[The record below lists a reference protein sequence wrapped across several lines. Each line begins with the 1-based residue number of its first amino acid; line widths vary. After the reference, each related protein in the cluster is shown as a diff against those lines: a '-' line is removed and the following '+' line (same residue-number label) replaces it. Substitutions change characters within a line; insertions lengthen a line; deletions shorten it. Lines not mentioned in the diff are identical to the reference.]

1 MVLSHASIVNAHAG
15 EHNVSTRHTELVKS
29 PARSPA
35 NSLIFQ
41 SQSYSFW
48 QPRQAN
54 GLALPRPIFLRT
66 GVEIMPA
73 LWASLLSLLLF
84 FSASAW
90 ADDFYKGKNIRIVV
104 GFSAGGGFD
113 TYARALARHMS
124 KHIPGEPSIVVEN
137 MTGAGSLIAAN
148 HVFKAAKPDG
158 LTIGHFIGGL
168 FLGQVL
174 GQKGIEFDARKFEF
188 IGAPITDHVVCALTK
203 ASGISSI
210 EQWMAAKTPVKMGGI
225 APGTSTPDNATR
237 VLKAALGLPIQLVT
251 GYKGTADVRLAAE
264 SGEIAGGCWGWDS
277 VSVTWRKALESG
289 DARVLL
295 QANRRTHPELPKV
308 PQALKFAKTEE
319 GRKMIEVAIHG
330 DSDIVR
336 TYTLPP
342 GTPKDR
348 VQMLR
353 AAFDLTLKDPEFLAD
368 AKKSKLNVDPVG
380 VDEIERAI
388 NGLFKLDPAMLGK
401 LKEILYN

>member
-1 MVLSHASIVNAHAG
+1 MSRLLVLI
-15 EHNVSTRHTELVKS
+15 
-29 PARSPA
+29 
-35 NSLIFQ
+35 
-41 SQSYSFW
+41 
-48 QPRQAN
+48 
-54 GLALPRPIFLRT
+54 LALVPFLGAT
-66 GVEIMPA
+66 
-73 LWASLLSLLLF
+73 AS
-84 FSASAW
+84 
-90 ADDFYKGKNIRIVV
+90 ADDFYKGKTVRIVV

-124 KHIPGEPSIVVEN
+124 KHIPGQPAVVVEN

-148 HVFKAAKPDG
+148 HVYKVAKPDG
-158 LTIGHFIGGL
+158 LTVGHFIGGL

-203 ASGISSI
+203 ASGITTV
-210 EQWMAAKTPVKMGGI
+210 EQWMAAKAPVKMGGI

-237 VLKAALGLPIQLVT
+237 ILKTAVGLPIQLVS

-264 SGEIAGGCWGWDS
+264 GGEIAGGCWGWDS
-277 VSVTWRKALESG
+277 VSVTWRKALDSG
-289 DARVLL
+289 DAKVVL
-295 QANRRTHPELPKV
+295 QANRRTHPDLPKV
-308 PQALKFAKTEE
+308 PQAIKFAKTEE
-319 GRKMIEVAIHG
+319 GRKMIEVGIHG

-348 VQMLR
+348 VKLLR
-353 AAFDLTLKDPEFLAD
+353 AAFDATLKDSEFLAD
-368 AKKSKLNVDPVG
+368 AKKSKLNVDPVPVG
-380 VDEIERAI
+380 EIEKDIA
-388 NGLFKLDPAMLGK
+388 GLFKLDPALLNK

>member
-1 MVLSHASIVNAHAG
+1 MVRV
-15 EHNVSTRHTELVKS
+15 
-29 PARSPA
+29 
-35 NSLIFQ
+35 
-41 SQSYSFW
+41 
-48 QPRQAN
+48 
-54 GLALPRPIFLRT
+54 LALLL
-66 GVEIMPA
+66 A
-73 LWASLLSLLLF
+73 LVLVSGTA
-84 FSASAW
+84 AA
-90 ADDFYKGKNIRIVV
+90 ADDFYKGKTIRIVV

-113 TYARALARHMS
+113 TYARALARHMT
-124 KHIPGEPSIVVEN
+124 KHIPGQPAVVVEN

-148 HVFKAAKPDG
+148 HVFKVAKPDG

-188 IGAPITDHVVCALTK
+188 IGAPISDHVVCALTK
-203 ASGISSI
+203 ASGITSL
-210 EQWMAAKTPVKMGGI
+210 EGWMAAKAPVKMGGI

-237 VLKAALGLPIQLVT
+237 ILKAALGLPIQIVS

-277 VSVTWRKALESG
+277 VSVTWRKALDSG
-289 DARVLL
+289 DAKIIL
-295 QANRRTHPELPKV
+295 QASRRAHPDLPQV
-308 PQALKFAKTEE
+308 PQAIKFAKSDE
-319 GRKMIEVAIHG
+319 GRRMIEVAIHG

-348 VQMLR
+348 VQLLR
-353 AAFDLTLKDPEFLAD
+353 AAFDATLKDPEFLAD
-368 AKKSKLNVDPVG
+368 AKKSKLNVDPVP
-380 VDEIERAI
+380 VSEIEKAI
-388 NGLFKLDPAMLGK
+388 AGLFKLDPALLRK